1 MDYSNGIIDDLMK
14 DNYYRELLEKYDL
27 KDVYNLKIMETM
39 LPMYEKNI
47 DLDKDPEIKGDG
59 IVYFYFTIP
68 EFYID
73 KNGEK
78 KNYKEVIVPEAKE
91 ILINMASI
99 TIDDDEK
106 EDFKKELLESSK
118 FFCKVRKDV
127 VFTLEKQE
135 KRKAYVQKQL
145 EKIKKKREEQY
156 DEV

>member
-1 MDYSNGIIDDLMK
+1 MDYSKGIIDDLMK

-27 KDVYNLKIMETM
+27 KDVYNLKIMEIM

-47 DLDKDPEIKGDG
+47 DLDKDPEIKGNG

-135 KRKAYVQKQL
+135 ERKAYVQKQL

-156 DEV
+156 EEV

>member
-1 MDYSNGIIDDLMK
+1 MDYSKGIIDDLMK

-27 KDVYNLKIMETM
+27 KDVYNLKIMEIM

-47 DLDKDPEIKGDG
+47 DLDKDPEIKGNG

-91 ILINMASI
+91 ILINMVSI

-106 EDFKKELLESSK
+106 EDFKEM
-118 FFCKVRKDV
+118 
-127 VFTLEKQE
+127 
-135 KRKAYVQKQL
+135 
-145 EKIKKKREEQY
+145 
-156 DEV
+156 

>member
-1 MDYSNGIIDDLMK
+1 MDYSKGIIDDLMK

-27 KDVYNLKIMETM
+27 KDVYNLKIMEIM

-47 DLDKDPEIKGDG
+47 DLDKDPEIKGNG

-106 EDFKKELLESSK
+106 EDFKNELLESSK
-118 FFCKVRKDV
+118 FFCKVRKDA
-127 VFTLEKQE
+127 VFTLEKQ
-135 KRKAYVQKQL
+135 KRGKHMYKNN
-145 EKIKKKREEQY
+145 
-156 DEV
+156 

>member
-1 MDYSNGIIDDLMK
+1 MDYSKGIIDDLMK

-27 KDVYNLKIMETM
+27 KDVYNLKIMEIM

-47 DLDKDPEIKGDG
+47 DLDKDPEIKGNG

-99 TIDDDEK
+99 TIEDDEK

-118 FFCKVRKDV
+118 FFCKVCKDV

-135 KRKAYVQKQL
+135 ERKAYVQKQL

-156 DEV
+156 EEV